1 MLIPYP
7 NTTAKKPIIVTFPV
21 FVVIFNA
28 IDKQMVDIESGIP
41 TDMNIYKLSWKVN
54 WIGSDIMKYKIALLK
69 KTV

>member
-41 TDMNIYKLSWKVN
+41 TDMNIYKLSLKVN
-54 WIGSDIMKYKIALLK
+54 
-69 KTV
+69 